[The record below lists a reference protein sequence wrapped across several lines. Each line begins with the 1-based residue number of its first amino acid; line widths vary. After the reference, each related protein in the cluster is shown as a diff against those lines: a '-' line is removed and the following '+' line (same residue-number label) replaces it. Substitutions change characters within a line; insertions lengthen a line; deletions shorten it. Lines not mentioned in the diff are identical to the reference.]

1 MKDIGFPCALYVGGR
16 CGTRRG
22 STRVSNSS
30 VATTKVSVKEILPK
44 KRTVSSLF
52 QQHSRQCIP
61 IGLALS
67 QIRHMG
73 FCSER
78 KSDEADN
85 GTITGIPP
93 VPLKRELQVISA
105 NA

>member
-1 MKDIGFPCALYVGGR
+1 MKDIGFPRAPYVGGR

-22 STRVSNSS
+22 STQASDFSVTTKRVSVEEISS
-30 VATTKVSVKEILPK
+30 KKKVSSI
-44 KRTVSSLF
+44 F

-61 IGLALS
+61 MGLALS

-73 FCSER
+73 FCNER

-85 GTITGIPP
+85 GTITGISP
-93 VPLKRELQVISA
+93 VPQKREIQVISA